1 MERGLRRDFCRR
13 RRPGEAT
20 PEPRRGQASPQE
32 AEEEAAASRT
42 SLSPAA
48 GLRGAEDGGAG
59 AMEDEERQKK
69 LEAGKAKLA
78 QFRQRK
84 AHSDGQNVSK
94 KQKKRKKVSNAKDD
108 ELVQESLDIEQSQG
122 EEASLHTC
130 QRGATATSDFAI
142 VRTLH
147 SGEVIQHDQTYTT
160 EVSYSSAL
168 YTLDKDNK
176 LESEISTTAN
186 DYSSEAN
193 GCSFLTRT
201 DVSVD
206 FIREEEFGFGENGS
220 EHGMRH
226 SLTQVEIM
234 ENELAG
240 KQQEIEELN
249 KELEEMRAA
258 CGTEGLQQLQEFEAA
273 IKKRDDI
280 IAQLTSNLQQ
290 ARKEKDETMR
300 EFLDLTEQSQKLQI
314 QFRHLQASEALR
326 NTSHSSTAADL
337 LQAKQQI
344 LAYQQQLEEQEQL
357 LRNYQMKNEDLEVQ
371 VSLLQQKVTNVEME
385 KYKAVED
392 SSKKKLKEK
401 ETIIEELEAKIIE
414 EEENKFIL
422 QKNLSAAEKLLEEA
436 KAEILLK
443 SQEMHNVTIELT
455 NSKQKE
461 RQCSDEIKQL
471 MGTVEELQKRCH
483 KDSQL
488 ENEIV
493 QRMERNAEKRLEEL
507 RAELEEMH
515 GEQIVHMKQELVR
528 EHTTEIEKLL
538 AQQKTDLE
546 RTLNLHSGNTNEDKI
561 HLMNIAINELNL
573 MLQDANY
580 QREKVRQDLSQQ
592 LEAVS
597 SKKSSLQNQVEELSQ
612 ELSFAREQIQ
622 RAKQTI
628 REKES
633 QLHEAAKLQ
642 MAVGELKAQ
651 LASASEIK
659 EELELKHEAEV
670 TNYKIKLEMLE
681 REKDAVLD
689 RMAESQESELERL
702 RTQLLFSH
710 EEELSKLRDDLQEE
724 HRINTENLRDNL
736 AMQYKQQLDGLR
748 NEMSKTIE
756 TMQFENDN
764 LITQQNQLMLEISR
778 LKDLQET
785 LVNSKSEEMTL
796 QIQELQKEIEVLRQE
811 EKEKGTLEQEIQELQ
826 LKTELLE
833 KEMKEREDSL
843 QEKCSLLETQ
853 NSILVE
859 DFNALQEKLKKY
871 SVMNM
876 EENLVCIDGVSS
888 NSPDFDL
895 QKRVENLMAEN
906 EHLVKQDIE
915 LKEEI
920 ERLKN
925 SFSFAERNFEL
936 NYQELQEK
944 YASLLKVKSDLEVRK
959 NKQESEHEAEPQ
971 MLTEDSQHIQGDVPV
986 TLKTLSFHGKRERVL
1001 RSDTFDVEEIIE
1013 KDTTELME
1021 KLEVTQREK
1030 LELSLKLSDLSEQL
1044 KLKHSEIFKLSEEVR
1059 SLKQDKEHISA
1070 RCKELEFIASHK
1082 QEEKVKTCE
1091 HRSEDFSAESQ
1102 RGFSV
1107 VSEPGIF
1114 MPDSYKEFDQEIREK
1129 EKMSSSESLANHVPA
1144 EEAIQEKLNLESQR
1158 LSQNFHEMND
1168 EVAEDSSDF
1177 CLVQTKNKLQEQLA
1191 LLKSEQNDLKLQME
1205 AQRICLSLVY
1215 STHVDQV
1222 REHMENDKENALSTL
1237 KEELQF
1243 HHAQELHAL
1252 TKNQLDPQIMKDES
1266 SQSAWNRLEGLS
1278 KTIAEGCSK
1287 LTQMLSSILLEKS
1300 LTEPD
1305 AVEGKKSHTMVMSS
1319 AEAQVFHGTL
1329 QTLLS
1334 RIMEEYDRLLEYH
1347 VQFMKDRK
1355 MVEEHQKSCADDEE
1369 KEIVP
1374 LQQNVEYLPT
1384 QSQEII
1390 DVKGRS
1396 PCWEDMENLKSQ
1408 LEEKHVQEIENLR
1421 SYFHQQLK
1429 ETEERYTKELVHL
1442 QGRLQDAKESSECF
1456 SNSVESQEND
1466 SQKGEHAES
1475 GCQLSAELSNA
1486 GDGVEFLEKQY
1497 QDKLLEEIAKVVVT
1511 MSVEFAQKNELARI
1525 ANLKEEEMSMVQRK
1539 TQWVNNIDT
1548 TESLEEL
1555 ESHRN
1560 GKIADKNEEFKSLS
1574 REISEEFGETSLEGQ
1589 FQPDVKPAEI
1599 LGPHD
1604 FSSRLPRD
1612 TSSNDKE
1619 LVQNRS
1625 LASIGANESSA
1636 SGIVSSNQISLYEE
1650 RLEDMRQELV
1660 RQYQEHQQA
1669 TEILKQ
1675 GHMQQMERQKENQE
1689 QLIAE
1694 LDRLKVQLAESVTL
1708 DRESIITER
1717 EQMLLEELES
1727 LKKQLISGR
1736 EKLSSDLKHSGT
1748 QTQSETASQAEST
1761 EPVLE
1766 SEDREGKQEESSLD
1780 VLSKDRYAL
1789 QKTNSKLLKILL
1801 EVVKT
1806 TVAVEET
1813 IGRHVV
1819 GLLDRSSKCQLSF
1832 NSLSWEART
1841 EDPIKPSVHVGYE
1854 TEKPSSSYHGSDLES
1869 SDSSMWSEVTDE
1881 GLLLT
1886 QYLTEHGFAGVEI
1899 SSESEELVLNI
1910 SSRLQ
1915 AAVEKL
1921 LEAIN
1926 ETTNQLEHAKVT
1938 QTELMRESFKRDQE
1952 NTEFLKC
1959 QEELQERLDEEVKA
1973 REQLALELSKAE
1985 NLIDGYA
1992 DEKSL
1997 LEKQIQEK
2005 TDAIDHLEQELL
2017 CTGNKLQELEA
2028 ERQQLQEEKE
2038 LLFRQ
2043 KDAMKAAAGPIE
2055 QRLVDA
2061 AVDAASQAEL
2071 LAETEKL
2078 MKEKIEVQ
2086 RQAEKEYDY
2095 LQKQVKALETDI
2107 EEQVNQFLEL
2117 EQEKNAELMDLRQQ
2131 NQALEKQLEKTKKF
2145 LDEQAIDREHE
2156 RDVFQQ
2162 EIQKL
2167 EQQLK
2172 IPQRFQPISEHQ
2184 NREVEQLTIH
2194 LKEKTDKCSELLLSK
2209 EQLQRDVQERNEEIE
2224 KLECRIRE
2232 VEQALMISADSLKK
2246 VEERKQFGSA
2256 TVRGE
2261 LPLEAQLQAEQEA
2274 VDRKEKEIINLEEQL
2289 EQFREELENK
2299 NEEVQQ
2305 LHMQLE
2311 IQRKESSTRQQEL
2324 EQENNLFKEEMKKL
2338 GIALQSPE
2346 DISIHDHHP
2355 IAGKFVQIMHE
2366 KEQEINEL
2374 HEQVSKL
2381 QQQLEITTD
2390 NKVIEENNEHIRE
2403 LEAQIEY
2410 LKSDQ
2415 ERIKQNSEQ
2424 EIEQLNEV
2432 IEKLQQELAN
2442 IEHKIPLESSFTQE
2456 EADNLKHQLDIVL
2469 AEKET
2474 LVKQMANKDVELSL
2488 AKNELGETK
2497 VKVSKLMEELEALRE
2512 EWDRTGEKHNNIQVI
2527 SDVAEVGAKMKEKIE
2542 NPETINQD
2550 TTKMLDNEIPPDCMA
2565 ENAKDSFS
2573 NTGTKLQQLQK
2584 ALEEKDSELLQC
2596 YSQIKALKEQTQA
2609 ESEVFKQRI
2618 MKLEE
2623 TLKQAV
2629 AVALASETQLN
2640 VILEQSKLFP
2650 EMQAASVDPG
2660 ESVKNIAT
2668 EDVNSTV
2675 EEDAMSRLSMFLEK
2689 LQKMESQLANA
2700 YSNLQLEKSKVDLAQ
2715 KEAKEKE
2722 ERLIELQ
2729 QLLEEVEQKHKNE
2742 EAKRSEQEK
2751 VQISRIGT
2759 ELHENQGSNVL
2770 TADPELERLRAESA
2784 AAKEELNSHREKSD
2798 KFKEE
2803 LMVKETLVVH
2813 LQEDLRQ
2820 TKAQLAQAEE
2830 KLADYGRKDKR
2841 MNKLER
2847 VCTQG
2852 GPAISRMSASCQ
2864 TDKALHINRG
2874 NQSSQPLVKNEEIQI
2889 DLQNGCSSEEVAEII
2904 REFSEKI
2911 DQMQELHAAEI
2922 MDMETRHISESE
2934 ALNREKIRA
2943 VQELTEEC
2951 NTLKDIIE
2959 ALRDK
2964 EGIPCVEQTES
2975 SHARDGC
2982 SSDSSSDWSQAAY
2995 LGTSQGSDN
3004 VLEGI
3009 GTESE
3014 TATDFLPKKIKGLL
3028 SAIHQEGV
3036 QVLSLTECPYS
3047 ENDALPL
3054 KQGTELWLEERKA
3067 FLSAVSS
3074 LKDLIA
3080 KMQIHQ
3086 EAELYAESE
3095 SSERALDW
3103 RSELLYAVQ
3112 QVFQREKDVL
3122 LAAFQT
3128 ELAEAGAKDLMVLT
3142 DQLEKRL
3149 QEQGT
3154 YQRIAMDCIQQ
3165 ADRSSL
3171 LMEANFLCAQLNN
3184 RTDPKKELETEPR
3197 CQELRGYSM
3206 EVPLELGNTKD
3217 KAGELQ
3223 EQLSSERVT
3232 VAELKNELG
3241 QTKLELETTLKAQH
3255 KHLRDLEATR
3265 NELKGKAA
3273 ELDALTDTLVSEQKK
3288 SRELQ
3293 WALEKEKTKTERS
3306 EERGKEELEIYA
3318 TNILF
3323 LFSWKDLKYNLEN
3336 EKQKNTELK
3345 NLLELERQLSNDLQK
3360 QVESQESL
3368 NAAQLSQERS
3378 CNSELQVLLESER
3391 FRILELSSALEREKE
3406 LCAQLQMAEQ
3416 QRQDGTLKPAEEL
3429 LQELQK
3435 QLDEKHVRI
3444 VALVNEMER
3453 YKLESVQL
3461 KQQVEKE
3468 RQIQR
3473 KTLQIEQ
3480 DANILA
3486 QKKVHELESKVE
3498 DLQWQL
3504 GEKRQQVHQLQSE
3517 EKKLQEKVQEL
3528 QQKEQRRE
3536 AEVQVDKASC
3546 PNLNETPW
3554 DASNERTRKWVFQ
3567 QKMGGAETKELSYSA
3582 LISMRGGGGGDATGE
3597 LQDLQSV
3604 RQRLRN
3610 ASSTLKQLANKA
3622 AHRLLFEK
3630 TDDED
3635 FVRIQNNIEE
3645 VLLELQMLSG
3655 LPNLEAETNSELP
3668 SSASFTERL
3677 LKQNAKLTGFVS
3689 RLSEEKNNLRNAVMK
3704 LEEELR
3710 RYQQRGFDGE
3720 SSFRPSLHDGGNVD
3734 LLIASEREIWHKE
3747 KWTLQQSLKQAEAE
3761 LAKLRAE
3768 LRNEAFV
3775 RELGSDSENAAL
3787 KRIYGRYLRAESF
3800 RKALIYQKKYLLL
3813 LLGGFQECEEATLSL
3828 IARMGGQPSYTSLE
3842 VITHRSKGFTRFRS
3856 AVRVL
3861 IAISRMKFLVHR
3873 WHRVTGYGLIGV
3885 NRDGFSQNT
3894 GNEVRPDSFSGGLE
3908 LYGEHKHS
3916 TYRSRSELE
3925 SLRSPLSYQHRY
3937 PGLHTD
3943 LSPVSLACSQLQN
3956 YDPDRALTDY
3966 INRLEALQRRL
3977 GSVQSASALQT
3988 QLHSGIRR

>member
-1 MERGLRRDFCRR
+1 MLSNF
-13 RRPGEAT
+13 PALM
-20 PEPRRGQASPQE
+20 QPQC
-32 AEEEAAASRT
+32 
-42 SLSPAA
+42 SL
-48 GLRGAEDGGAG
+48 
-59 AMEDEERQKK
+59 
-69 LEAGKAKLA
+69 KLA

-84 AHSDGQNVSK
+84 AHSDSQNVSK
-94 KQKKRKKVSNAKDD
+94 KQRKRKKVSNTKDD

-122 EEASLHTC
+122 EDASLHSC

-147 SGEVIQHDQTYTT
+147 SGEVIKHDQTYTT
-160 EVSYSSAL
+160 E
-168 YTLDKDNK
+168 

-186 DYSSEAN
+186 DYSSEVN

-206 FIREEEFGFGENGS
+206 FIREEEFGENYS
-220 EHGMRH
+220 EHGMQH
-226 SLTQVEIM
+226 SLTQLEIM

-280 IAQLTSNLQQ
+280 IAQLTANLQQ

-300 EFLDLTEQSQKLQI
+300 EFLELTEQSQKLQI

-344 LAYQQQLEEQEQL
+344 LAYQQQLEEQDQL

-371 VSLLQQKVTNVEME
+371 VSLLQQRATNFEME
-385 KYKAVED
+385 KFQAVED
-392 SSKKKLKEK
+392 SSKRLKE
-401 ETIIEELEAKIIE
+401 TLIEELEAKIIE

-422 QKNLSAAEKLLEEA
+422 QKKLSAAEKSLEEI

-443 SQEMHNVTIELT
+443 NQEMHNVTLELT
-455 NSKQKE
+455 SSKQKE

-488 ENEIV
+488 ENDIV
-493 QRMERNAEKRLEEL
+493 QRMELDAQKRLADL

-515 GEQIVHMKQELVR
+515 GQQIVHMKQELVR

-538 AQQKTDLE
+538 AQQKADLE
-546 RTLNLHSGNTNEDKI
+546 RTLNLSSGNTNEDKI

-580 QREKVRQDLSQQ
+580 QREKVRQDLSHQ
-592 LEAVS
+592 LELVS
-597 SKKSSLQNQVEELSQ
+597 SEKSSLQSQVEVLCQ
-612 ELSFAREQIQ
+612 ELGFAREQIQ

-628 REKES
+628 HEKES
-633 QLHEAAKLQ
+633 KLQ
-642 MAVGELKAQ
+642 EVDQLQIAVGDLKAQ

-659 EELELKHEAEV
+659 EELELKHDAEV

-710 EEELSKLRDDLQEE
+710 EEELTKLKDDLQEE
-724 HRINTENLRDNL
+724 HRINTENLKDNL
-736 AMQYKQQLDGLR
+736 AMQYKRQLDGLQ
-748 NEMSKTIE
+748 NEMNKKLE
-756 TMQFENDN
+756 TMQFENDS
-764 LITQQNQLMLEISR
+764 LITQQNQLMLEIAR
-778 LKDLQET
+778 LKDLQES

-796 QIQELQKEIEVLRQE
+796 QIHELQKEIEVLRQE
-811 EKEKGTLEQEIQELQ
+811 EIEKGTLEQEVQELQ

-833 KEMKEREDSL
+833 KQMKEREDNL
-843 QEKCSLLETQ
+843 QEKCTFLDTQ
-853 NSILVE
+853 NKVLEGEV
-859 DFNALQEKLKKY
+859 NALQEKLKKY
-871 SVMNM
+871 TMTNM
-876 EENLVCIDGVSS
+876 EESLVLIDGVSS
-888 NSPDFDL
+888 NSQDFDL
-895 QKRVENLMAEN
+895 QKRVENLVAEN
-906 EHLVKQDIE
+906 EHLVKQEIE

-925 SFSFAERNFEL
+925 SLSLAKGNFEH

-944 YASLLKVKSDLEVRK
+944 YASLLKAKSDLEMK
-959 NKQESEHEAEPQ
+959 NNKQESEYEVKPQ
-971 MLTEDSQHIQGDVPV
+971 TEEIQHLQSDVPV
-986 TLKTLSFHGKRERVL
+986 VLKIQSPVLHSKRERVL
-1001 RSDTFDVEEIIE
+1001 RSETFDIEEIVE

-1044 KLKHSEIFKLSEEVR
+1044 KLKHSEIFKLSEEVKCLR
-1059 SLKQDKEHISA
+1059 QDKEHISA
-1070 RCKELEFIASHK
+1070 RCKELEFIASCK
-1082 QEEKVKTCE
+1082 QEENMKTGE
-1091 HRSEDFSAESQ
+1091 HRTECFSEDSWAGQ
-1102 RGFSV
+1102 AVSV
-1107 VSEPGIF
+1107 PGIF
-1114 MPDSYKEFDQEIREK
+1114 MPGSYKEFDREIRKEEK
-1129 EKMSSSESLANHVPA
+1129 LSSSESLTHHVLV
-1144 EEAIQEKLNLESQR
+1144 EEAIQEKFNLEPQS
-1158 LSQNFHEMND
+1158 LLDNFHEMSD
-1168 EVAEDSSDF
+1168 GLAGDSSCF
-1177 CLVQTKNKLQEQLA
+1177 SLVQTKNKLQEQLA
-1191 LLKSEQNDLKLQME
+1191 TLKSEQNDLKLQME

-1215 STHVDQV
+1215 SAHVDQV
-1222 REHMENDKENALSTL
+1222 REHMENDKENALSAL

-1243 HHAQELHAL
+1243 HHAQELYAL
-1252 TKNQLDPQIMKDES
+1252 KKNQLDPQIMKDES
-1266 SQSAWNRLEGLS
+1266 GQSARHRLEELS
-1278 KTIAEGCSK
+1278 KTVTEECSK
-1287 LTQMLSSILLEKS
+1287 FTQSLCNILPEKS
-1300 LTEPD
+1300 LSTAESG
-1305 AVEGKKSHTMVMSS
+1305 AVEQEKSDTIVMSR

-1334 RIMEEYDRLLEYH
+1334 KIMEEYDRLLEYN
-1347 VQFMKDRK
+1347 VQFMDRK
-1355 MVEEHQKSCADDEE
+1355 KFVQVEDLQKSCVDDEE
-1369 KEIVP
+1369 KAIDT
-1374 LQQNVEYLPT
+1374 LQQNVECLPT
-1384 QSQEII
+1384 QLQDIV
-1390 DVKGRS
+1390 DGKVRS
-1396 PCWEDMENLKSQ
+1396 PCWKDMENLKSQ
-1408 LEEKHVQEIENLR
+1408 LEEQHVQEIENLR

-1429 ETEERYTKELVHL
+1429 ETEERYTTEIVHL
-1442 QGRLQDAKESSECF
+1442 QSRLQDAKESSECF
-1456 SNSVESQEND
+1456 SISVESQEKD
-1466 SQKGEHAES
+1466 ILKEERAES
-1475 GCQLSAELSNA
+1475 GLQQSSKKTVEPSNEV
-1486 GDGVEFLEKQY
+1486 GGVEFLEKQY
-1497 QDKLLEEIAKVVVT
+1497 QEKLLEEIAKVA
-1511 MSVEFAQKNELARI
+1511 SEF
-1525 ANLKEEEMSMVQRK
+1525 
-1539 TQWVNNIDT
+1539 
-1548 TESLEEL
+1548 
-1555 ESHRN
+1555 
-1560 GKIADKNEEFKSLS
+1560 
-1574 REISEEFGETSLEGQ
+1574 
-1589 FQPDVKPAEI
+1589 
-1599 LGPHD
+1599 
-1604 FSSRLPRD
+1604 
-1612 TSSNDKE
+1612 
-1619 LVQNRS
+1619 
-1625 LASIGANESSA
+1625 SA
-1636 SGIVSSNQISLYEE
+1636 SSVDPSSQISLYEE

-1669 TEILKQ
+1669 TEVLKQ

-1689 QLIAE
+1689 QLLAE
-1694 LDRLKVQLAESVTL
+1694 LDRLKVQLAERVTL
-1708 DRESIITER
+1708 DRESIVMER
-1717 EQMLLEELES
+1717 EQMLLEELDS
-1727 LKKQLISGR
+1727 LKKQLKSGR
-1736 EKLSSDLKHSGT
+1736 EKLSCDLKHSGT
-1748 QTQSETASQAEST
+1748 QTQSETTHQAEST

-1766 SEDREGKQEESSLD
+1766 SEDREGKHEESSLD
-1780 VLSKDRYAL
+1780 ILSKDRSAL
-1789 QKTNSKLLKILL
+1789 QKTNSRLLKILS

-1832 NSLSWEART
+1832 NSLVLETRS
-1841 EDPIKPSVHVGYE
+1841 EDSIKPSVHVGYE
-1854 TEKPSSSYHGSDLES
+1854 AENPPSSYHGSDLEGN
-1869 SDSSMWSEVTDE
+1869 DLSMWSEVTEE
-1881 GLLLT
+1881 GLELT

-1899 SSESEELVLNI
+1899 SSENEELVLNI

-1921 LEAIN
+1921 LEAIS

-1952 NTEFLKC
+1952 TTEFLKC

-1992 DEKSL
+1992 DEKAL

-2005 TDAIDHLEQELL
+2005 TDSIDQLEQELL

-2028 ERQQLQEEKE
+2028 ERQLLQEEKE

-2043 KDAMKAAAGPIE
+2043 KDAMKAEAGPIE

-2172 IPQRFQPISEHQ
+2172 IPQRFQPVSEHQ

-2232 VEQALMISADSLKK
+2232 VEQALMISADSLQK

-2256 TVRGE
+2256 TIRGE

-2338 GIALQSPE
+2338 GLAVQSPE
-2346 DISIHDHHP
+2346 DTSIQDHHP
-2355 IAGKFVQIMHE
+2355 VVGKFVQIMHE

-2374 HEQVSKL
+2374 HEQISKL
-2381 QQQLEITTD
+2381 QQRLDITTD
-2390 NKVIEENNEHIRE
+2390 NKVIEEKNEHIRE

-2415 ERIKQNSEQ
+2415 ERLKQNSEQ

-2442 IEHKIPLESSFTQE
+2442 IEHKIPLEFSFTQE
-2456 EADNLKHQLDIVL
+2456 DADNLKHQLDVVL
-2469 AEKET
+2469 AEKES
-2474 LVKQMANKDVELSL
+2474 LVKQMENNDVELSL
-2488 AKNELGETK
+2488 ARNELGETK
-2497 VKVSKLMEELEALRE
+2497 LKVNKLMEEVNALRE
-2512 EWDRTGEKHNNIQVI
+2512 ARDRMGLKHDNVQVRGGVTEI
-2527 SDVAEVGAKMKEKIE
+2527 GAKMNEKME
-2542 NPETINQD
+2542 DSEAVNRN
-2550 TTKMLDNEIPPDCMA
+2550 TTKMLENEIPPGSMD
-2565 ENAKDSFS
+2565 ENAKDSF
-2573 NTGTKLQQLQK
+2573 TKTDAKLQRLQK
-2584 ALEEKDSELLQC
+2584 SLEEKDSELIQC
-2596 YSQIKALKEQTQA
+2596 YSEIKNLKEQTRA
-2609 ESEVFKQRI
+2609 ESEGLKQRI

-2623 TLKQAV
+2623 TLKQAL
-2629 AVALASETQLN
+2629 AVALVSEAQLN
-2640 VILEQSKLFP
+2640 VVLEQNKLFP
-2650 EMQAASVDPG
+2650 ETQAASGDAG
-2660 ESVKNIAT
+2660 EVIKNIPT
-2668 EDVNSTV
+2668 EEVNSTV
-2675 EEDAMSRLSMFLEK
+2675 EEDAKSRLSVFFEK
-2689 LQKMESQLANA
+2689 LQKIESQLAIA
-2700 YSNLQLEKSKVDLAQ
+2700 HSNLQLEKSKVDIAQ

-2729 QLLEEVEQKHKNE
+2729 QLLQEVEEKHKMKE
-2742 EAKRSEQEK
+2742 TKRSEQEK
-2751 VQISRIGT
+2751 VQMSQMGT
-2759 ELHENQGSNVL
+2759 ELHENQERKIL
-2770 TADPELERLRAESA
+2770 TADSELERLRAESA
-2784 AAKEELNSHREKSD
+2784 AAKEELNSHREKAE
-2798 KFKEE
+2798 KFKEQ
-2803 LMVKETLVVH
+2803 LMGKETLVLH
-2813 LQEDLRQ
+2813 LQEELRQ
-2820 TKAQLAQAEE
+2820 TKDKLAQAEE
-2830 KLADYGRKDKR
+2830 KLADYGRKE
-2841 MNKLER
+2841 NKMEGE
-2847 VCTQG
+2847 CTKE
-2852 GPAISRMSASCQ
+2852 GPTISRMNASCQ

-2934 ALNREKIRA
+2934 ALKTEKIRA

-2959 ALRDK
+2959 ALRDR
-2964 EGIPCVEQTES
+2964 EAIPCVEQTAS
-2975 SHARDGC
+2975 SNARDGC
-2982 SSDSSSDWSQAAY
+2982 SSDSSSDWSQGAY
-2995 LGTSQGSDN
+2995 LVPSQGSDN

-3009 GTESE
+3009 GDEGE

-3036 QVLSLTECPYS
+3036 QVLSLTEFPYS
-3047 ENDALPL
+3047 ENDTVPL
-3054 KQGTELWLEERKA
+3054 KQGPELWLEERKT
-3067 FLSAVSS
+3067 FLSTVSS

-3080 KMQIHQ
+3080 KMQIRR

-3095 SSERALDW
+3095 SSEGALDW
-3103 RSELLYAVQ
+3103 RTELLYAVQ

-3128 ELAEAGAKDLMVLT
+3128 ELAEAGARDLMVLT

-3154 YQRIAMDCIQQ
+3154 YQRTAMDYIQH
-3165 ADRSSL
+3165 ADRRSL
-3171 LMEANFLCAQLNN
+3171 VLETKLLRAELNN
-3184 RTDPKKELETEPR
+3184 KRTVPKRELEMELK
-3197 CQELRGYSM
+3197 CQDSLELRDYNM
-3206 EVPLELGNTKD
+3206 EMPMELSNTKD
-3217 KAGELQ
+3217 KVAELQ
-3223 EQLSSERVT
+3223 EQLRSEKMM

-3241 QTKLELETTLKAQH
+3241 QIKLELETTLKAQH

-3265 NELKGKAA
+3265 NELKGKAT
-3273 ELDALTDTLVSEQKK
+3273 ELDMLTDTLVSEQKK

-3293 WALEKEKTKTERS
+3293 WVLEKEKTKMDRS
-3306 EERGKEELEIYA
+3306 EERRKEELE
-3318 TNILF
+3318 
-3323 LFSWKDLKYNLEN
+3323 DLKCSLEN
-3336 EKQKNTELK
+3336 EKQKNIELK

-3360 QVESQESL
+3360 QTESQETL
-3368 NAAQLSQERS
+3368 NASQLSQERS

-3416 QRQDGTLKPAEEL
+3416 KTQDGTLKPTEEL
-3429 LQELQK
+3429 LQERQK
-3435 QLDEKHVRI
+3435 QLDEKHARI
-3444 VALVNEMER
+3444 VALLSEMER

-3504 GEKRQQVHQLQSE
+3504 GEKRQQVHQLQCE
-3517 EKKLQEKVQEL
+3517 EEKLQEKVQEL
-3528 QQKEQRRE
+3528 QQKEQQKE
-3536 AEVQVDKASC
+3536 SEVKVDKASC
-3546 PNLNETPW
+3546 QNLNETSW
-3554 DASNERTRKWVFQ
+3554 DTSNERTRKWVFQ
-3567 QKMGGAETKELSYSA
+3567 QKIGAAETKELSYSA
-3582 LISMRGGGGGDATGE
+3582 LIGMRGGDATGE
-3597 LQDLQSV
+3597 CQDLQAV

-3610 ASSTLKQLANKA
+3610 VSSTLKQLANKA
-3622 AHRLLFEK
+3622 AHRLPFEK

-3635 FVRIQNNIEE
+3635 FVRIQNNVEE

-3655 LPNLEAETNSELP
+3655 LPNVETETNSELP
-3668 SSASFTERL
+3668 SSVSFTERL

-3710 RYQQRGFDGE
+3710 RYQQRGFSGD
-3720 SSFRPSLHDGGNVD
+3720 SSFKPSLHNGQNVD
-3734 LLIASEREIWHKE
+3734 ILIASEREIWHKE
-3747 KWTLQQSLKQAEAE
+3747 KWALQQSLKQAEAE

-3873 WHRVTGYGLIGV
+3873 WHRVTGYGLISV
-3885 NRDGFSQNT
+3885 NRDGFSHNT
-3894 GNEVRPDSFSGGLE
+3894 GNELRPDSFSSGLE
-3908 LYGEHKHS
+3908 LYGEHRHS
-3916 TYRSRSELE
+3916 SYRSRSELE

-3937 PGLHTD
+3937 QGLHTD

-3977 GSVQSASALQT
+3977 GSIQSAPALHT